1 MSKHVVCLVWC
12 LILCLSSSFSGV
24 SGESVAAAGEGS
36 LSNVPMPMF
45 KEIKSVTG
53 LISVEETV
61 LNPSTLIVSKALKKN
76 CWRSECDFF
85 IFFYLFHMLCFS
97 IHQDHNIQKTVDP
110 QGRVTALFCHFQATD
125 CHADSCCVT
134 LILCFN

>member
-1 MSKHVVCLVWC
+1 M
-12 LILCLSSSFSGV
+12 
-24 SGESVAAAGEGS
+24 AAAGEGS

-85 IFFYLFHMLCFS
+85 YFFKSFSHAVFFHPS
-97 IHQDHNIQKTVDP
+97 
-110 QGRVTALFCHFQATD
+110 G
-125 CHADSCCVT
+125 S
-134 LILCFN
+134 